1 MREVWGLM
9 EHQHFKLRM
18 SGRKNFWIGVS
29 LINLFIVALLGLLL
43 RSKIL
48 FSLPFINYKNLLSAH
63 SHFAFGGWAALAL
76 VTLLVYD
83 LISVGDKKVYQ
94 WVLWSLLLTS
104 LGMVFTFPFT
114 GYASLSIIFS
124 TLHILTHY
132 AFAFIFIKDV
142 RKLVKEKSIRW
153 LSISSA
159 LSLVISSIGPFG
171 LASMMATGWG
181 NSNFHRDF
189 IYTFLHFQY
198 NGFFILGALS
208 LFINRLLPL
217 QQQLITPVRRLSI
230 LLSLAII
237 PTLFLS
243 LLWHNQPIFYVVA
256 IAGCGLVFASL
267 YYFGRLFLI
276 TRKNGPF
283 RNTLARKLFILS
295 FLSLGLKM
303 LLQVGPI
310 FPALGTAVYGDRP
323 LIIGFLHLVFL
334 GFLTLY
340 LLSSFIE
347 DRYFNY
353 EGRTIQL
360 PFFVFTFGVVA
371 NECFLMLQGLGI
383 LFFYNTSLY
392 NWMLWINSIVL
403 VVGSAMI
410 ASVAVINSKRQTKP
424 YSYSPA

>member
-1 MREVWGLM
+1 
-9 EHQHFKLRM
+9 M

-76 VTLLVYD
+76 VTLLAYD
-83 LISVGDKKVYQ
+83 LLSVGDKKIYQ
-94 WVLWSLLLTS
+94 WILWALLLTS
-104 LGMVFTFPFT
+104 LGMAFTFPFT
-114 GYASLSIIFS
+114 GYALLSIIFS
-124 TLHILTHY
+124 TLHIFCHY
-132 AFAFIFIKDV
+132 VFAFVFIKDV
-142 RKLVKEKSIRW
+142 RKQVKEKSIRW
-153 LSISSA
+153 LSITSA
-159 LSLVISSIGPFG
+159 VSLVIASIGPFG

-181 NSNFHRDF
+181 NANFHRDF

-208 LFINRLLPL
+208 LFIKRLLPL
-217 QQQLITPVRRLSI
+217 PQKLIPSVRRLSV

-256 IAGCGLVFASL
+256 SAGCGLVLASL
-267 YYFGRLFLI
+267 FYFSRLFLD
-276 TRKNGPF
+276 TRDNGPF
-283 RNTLARKLFILS
+283 KNSLARYLFILS

-303 LLQVGPI
+303 LLQIGPI

-347 DRYFNY
+347 DGYFNSK
-353 EGRTIQL
+353 GRTIRL
-360 PFFVFTFGVVA
+360 PFLVFTFGVVA
-371 NECFLMLQGLGI
+371 NECFLMIQGLGI

-392 NWMLWINSIVL
+392 NWLLWINSIIL

-410 ASVAVINSKRQTKP
+410 ASVAMLNSKHRAKP